1 MITDMTYGSPLKRI
15 FSYFFPLLF
24 STVFQQLYSI
34 TDSVI
39 VGKFISKNALAAVN
53 STTTLNWMIFSFII
67 GFVTGEGVLVSRAF
81 GAKDFK
87 KMRNCIANGIYV
99 AVFVG
104 VIITFFALVF
114 IKRILVVMDVPQE
127 IFSDTYTYIFIIM
140 AGYPVTIASSYIG
153 MLIQSVGDGSNA
165 MIRGIIS
172 TVVNIVMDL
181 VFVIV
186 FNMGVEGVA
195 IATVLSNAINFVIAL
210 IFYIKKY
217 EILHIGKSDFK
228 FNKFIVKKT
237 ILIGLPN
244 GLQSSVTMLG
254 CTLVQG
260 SVNALGT
267 NYIAAYSTAL
277 KIENMVTMPLMA
289 LANSMPP
296 FVAQNYGAHKVD
308 RIKKSLKQVLLI
320 AVIYGAVI
328 GVLLRFLGE
337 KIALMYLNSNET
349 QTLELI
355 NYYFL
360 FSGTLLFML
369 CVLYVIRSTI
379 TSLGFSAFTA
389 LGGLVELGCRLFVV
403 FALVGNIGYTAI
415 CISNPMSWFFTSAML
430 FIAYFT
436 YIKRKFKEI
445 EKTSG

>member
-1 MITDMTYGSPLKRI
+1 
-15 FSYFFPLLF
+15 
-24 STVFQQLYSI
+24 
-34 TDSVI
+34 
-39 VGKFISKNALAAVN
+39 
-53 STTTLNWMIFSFII
+53 
-67 GFVTGEGVLVSRAF
+67 
-81 GAKDFK
+81 
-87 KMRNCIANGIYV
+87 MRNCIANGIYV

-165 MIRGIIS
+165 MIRGIFS

-210 IFYIKKY
+210 VFYIKKY